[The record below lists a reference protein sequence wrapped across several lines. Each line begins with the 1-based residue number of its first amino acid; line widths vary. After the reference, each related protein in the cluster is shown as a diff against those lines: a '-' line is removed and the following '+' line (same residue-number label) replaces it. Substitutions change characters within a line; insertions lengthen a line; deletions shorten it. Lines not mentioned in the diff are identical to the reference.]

1 MLMILES
8 LQDVC
13 SRTEGNCGHTE
24 DTRLALDIISIVGVI
39 LSGVGLIL
47 TIVTLLV
54 FKYVVDYFFTIFYNF
69 VGFLFAGNFENEMP
83 QSSTYS

>member
-1 MLMILES
+1 MHSMLMILDS

-13 SRTEGNCGHTE
+13 SRTEGDCGHTE
-24 DTRLALDIISIVGVI
+24 DTRLALDIISIIGVI

-54 FKYVVDYFFTIFYNF
+54 FKYVVDYFFTI
-69 VGFLFAGNFENEMP
+69 LL
-83 QSSTYS
+83 